1 MSLVTFFTPPSLSTI
16 RLMGQTIEELLGVGS
31 RIALRINED
40 FALNNLHLI
49 EIIVGPEVGPL
60 IYFALTTFTLKK
72 FDCMLMFN

>member
-40 FALNNLHLI
+40 FALNKLHLI
-49 EIIVGPEVGPL
+49 EIIVGPEVW
-60 IYFALTTFTLKK
+60 TLNLLRANDVHIKEVR
-72 FDCMLMFN
+72 LYVNV